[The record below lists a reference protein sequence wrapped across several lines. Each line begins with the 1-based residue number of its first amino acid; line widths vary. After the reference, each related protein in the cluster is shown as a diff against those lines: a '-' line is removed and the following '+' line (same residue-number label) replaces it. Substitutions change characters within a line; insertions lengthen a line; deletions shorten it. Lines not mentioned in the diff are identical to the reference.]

1 MANTVYSETFNM
13 ATGMKT
19 VRNYHEFDPEVDGP
33 NLAKAMLDAY
43 GTREACKEEMLY
55 MTMVAVAKDD
65 LTTINGMACIRA
77 YWRLI
82 DSIKI

>member
-43 GTREACKEEMLY
+43 GTP
-55 MTMVAVAKDD
+55 
-65 LTTINGMACIRA
+65 
-77 YWRLI
+77 
-82 DSIKI
+82 